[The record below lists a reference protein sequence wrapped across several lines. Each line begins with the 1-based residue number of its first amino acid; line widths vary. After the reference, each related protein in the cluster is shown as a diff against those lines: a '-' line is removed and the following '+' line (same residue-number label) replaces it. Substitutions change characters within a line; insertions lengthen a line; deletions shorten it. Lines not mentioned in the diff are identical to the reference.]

1 MELFF
6 LCGVP
11 WAAVSDSLS
20 ESESESPLLESELP
34 EPEESDSLPSE
45 PKLRFPLGGAAVTG
59 MGRAGVVSALQQ
71 PHLRATASVDFV
83 FEGPPTNAPIAWQ

>member
-1 MELFF
+1 MGNALVGTVTGASARQA
-6 LCGVP
+6 GVK
-11 WAAVSDSLS
+11 VGS
-20 ESESESPLLESELP
+20 
-34 EPEESDSLPSE
+34 
-45 PKLRFPLGGAAVTG
+45 KFMVVGGAAVTG